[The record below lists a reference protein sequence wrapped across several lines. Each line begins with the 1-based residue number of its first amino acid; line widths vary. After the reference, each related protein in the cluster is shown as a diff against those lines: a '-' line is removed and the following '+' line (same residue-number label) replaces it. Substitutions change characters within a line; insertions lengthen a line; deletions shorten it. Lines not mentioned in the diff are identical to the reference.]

1 MSDTIHLENIKKRA
15 RLENKTLAQTTQEYF
30 DDHPEWY
37 QEPTDVDKRAAE
49 DRERIDAT
57 VELGTERI
65 ACRDKLDL
73 AKAADRATA
82 QTKLF
87 AEDPALYKRYT
98 AANTVRV
105 GRISLTD

>member
-15 RLENKTLAQTTQEYF
+15 RLENKTLAQATQEYF

-73 AKAADRATA
+73 TKAADRATA
-82 QTKLF
+82 QTRLF
-87 AEDPALYKRYT
+87 AENPNLYADYAKL
-98 AANTVRV
+98 NTVRLGV
-105 GRISLTD
+105 TG